1 MGSYMGWHPLRSR
14 SVTTVITSPS
24 LDQQVFEC
32 PDRGQ
37 GVRLRVRSTLY
48 RSEMHFEKHL
58 VRVGNSLGIVLDQP
72 VLRAMGLGRKTR
84 VRVRTDGY
92 LIVIEPAQKPAFE
105 AGRVSREIHSIR
117 LACALDTARALGDSL
132 SPDQMA
138 ELGAGRVLLSSYS
151 MMLARKTSFDAR
163 WLVLIERLDHVR
175 QAIDA
180 GRNSVEAIAAALEAV
195 PGGPYEGRL
204 S

>member
-1 MGSYMGWHPLRSR
+1 
-14 SVTTVITSPS
+14 
-24 LDQQVFEC
+24 
-32 PDRGQ
+32 
-37 GVRLRVRSTLY
+37 
-48 RSEMHFEKHL
+48 MHFEKHL

-138 ELGAGRVLLSSYS
+138 ELGAGRALLSSYS